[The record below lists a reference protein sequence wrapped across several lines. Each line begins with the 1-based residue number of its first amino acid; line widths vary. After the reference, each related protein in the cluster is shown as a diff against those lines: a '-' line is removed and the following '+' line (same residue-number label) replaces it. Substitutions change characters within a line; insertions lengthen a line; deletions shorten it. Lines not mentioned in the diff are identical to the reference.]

1 MGYTPEQKELLDA
14 IQIMIDNTL
23 NSQVTKIYSCIMYD
37 IGNNKQCT
45 ILLNGQ
51 THAVQYYGDEP
62 TVGQQYKVFVPFNNM
77 AQAFVITGGSAGSD
91 PSTTNNYSQLTN
103 KPSIN
108 SVTLS
113 GNSTSTDLGLYGSGN
128 EPNYPVTKVNN
139 KTGEVSLTAT
149 DLNAVPTSRTINGKA
164 LSTNISLTSSDVGA
178 LPSSTVI
185 PTQTSQLTNN
195 SGFITSV
202 QAPVQSVNGGTGEV
216 VLSASDVGALS
227 ESTTYVESVNGSSG
241 LVTIDKTA
249 VGLGNLDNV
258 RQYSASN
265 PPPYPVSSVNGQTGA
280 VNLTIPTETSDLIND
295 SGFITASGAPVQS
308 VNGQT
313 GTVSLSIPT
322 KTSDLT
328 NDNGFIT
335 SAQSPVQSVNGKS
348 GTVVLTQDDVGNGTT
363 YVQTQNNY
371 TTTEKTKLSGIATG
385 AQVNVIEFVK
395 RNGVTLNAT
404 GKAVDI
410 VVPTKTSEVTNDSG
424 FITSAGA
431 PVQSVSGR
439 TGAVILSKI
448 DVGLGNVDNIQQYSV
463 SNPPPYP
470 VTSVNGQTG
479 PVSLS
484 IPTKTSDLTNDSKF
498 LPVTQTS
505 PTNGQIVAYDG
516 TKWVNQNP
524 ASYSQQQADWEE
536 TDSGSVQF
544 IQNKPTALSEFSN
557 DSGFIT
563 SSGAPVQSVNGT
575 TGIVNITS
583 VTGNAGTATK
593 LATSKTIAIS
603 GGATGTATAFDGSTN
618 ITIPVTSLDA
628 TKLTG
633 TATISTTGNA
643 ATATSATKATQDGN
657 GSTISTTYAKL
668 ASPTLTGTPK
678 APTATA
684 GTKTTQIATTAFV
697 TTAVTNAGGNVTYLS
712 ATAPTSPKTGDT
724 WYQIL

>member
-1 MGYTPEQKELLDA
+1 MGYSPEQKELLDA

-51 THAVQYYGDEP
+51 THAVQYYGNEP

-91 PSTTNNYSQLTN
+91 PSTTNDYSQLTN

-202 QAPVQSVNGGTGEV
+202 QAPVQSVNGATGEV

-308 VNGQT
+308 VNG
-313 GTVSLSIPT
+313 
-322 KTSDLT
+322 
-328 NDNGFIT
+328 
-335 SAQSPVQSVNGKS
+335 KS

-395 RNGVTLNAT
+395 RNGVTLTAT

-505 PTNGQIVAYDG
+505 PTNGQIVAFDG
-516 TKWVNQNP
+516 VKWVNQNP
-524 ASYSQQQADWEE
+524 ASYSQQQANWSEAN
-536 TDSGSVQF
+536 SGSVQF
-544 IQNKPTALSEFSN
+544 IQNKPTALSQFSN

-563 SSGAPVQSVNGT
+563 SVQAPVQSVAGKIGVVTLGKSDVGLGNVDNTADANKNVLSASKLT
-575 TGIVNITS
+575 TSRTIALSGD
-583 VTGNAGTATK
+583 VTGSVSFNGSANATITATVVDD
-593 LATSKTIAIS
+593 SHNHVIS
-603 GGATGTATAFDGSTN
+603 NVDNLQTA
-618 ITIPVTSLDA
+618 L
-628 TKLTG
+628 
-633 TATISTTGNA
+633 NA
-643 ATATSATKATQDGN
+643 KAP
-657 GSTISTTYAKL
+657 L
-668 ASPTLTGTPK
+668 ASPALTGTPK

-684 GTKTTQIATTAFV
+684 GTNTTQIATTAFV
-697 TTAVTNAGGNVTYLS
+697 TSAVSSAGGNVTYLS

>member
-1 MGYTPEQKELLDA
+1 MGYSPEQKELLDA

-37 IGNNKQCT
+37 IGNNKQCA

-91 PSTTNNYSQLTN
+91 PSTTNDYSQLTN

-202 QAPVQSVNGGTGEV
+202 QAPVQSVNG
-216 VLSASDVGALS
+216 
-227 ESTTYVESVNGSSG
+227 
-241 LVTIDKTA
+241 
-249 VGLGNLDNV
+249 
-258 RQYSASN
+258 
-265 PPPYPVSSVNGQTGA
+265 
-280 VNLTIPTETSDLIND
+280 
-295 SGFITASGAPVQS
+295 
-308 VNGQT
+308 QT

-335 SAQSPVQSVNGKS
+335 SAQSPVQSVNTKTGA
-348 GTVVLTQDDVGNGTT
+348 VVLTQDDVGDGAT
-363 YVQTQNNY
+363 YVRTENNF
-371 TTTEKTKLSGIATG
+371 TDANVTKLDGIATG
-385 AQVNVIEFVK
+385 ANNYALPVATTSVLGGVKSGTDIAVDASGNVTVSK
-395 RNGVTLNAT
+395 LNAQLPAYYLNRANHT
-404 GKAVDI
+404 GTQLASTISDFVATVRATILTGLSTATNAI
-410 VVPTKTSEVTNDSG
+410 VTATDTVLTAIGKLQAQITAHINNKSNPHEVTATQIGAVPITRTVNGKVLSAN
-424 FITSAGA
+424 IALTSA
-431 PVQSVSGR
+431 
-439 TGAVILSKI
+439 
-448 DVGLGNVDNIQQYSV
+448 DVGALPD
-463 SNPPPYP
+463 
-470 VTSVNGQTG
+470 TT
-479 PVSLS
+479 S

-505 PTNGQIVAYDG
+505 PTNGQIVVFDG
-516 TKWVNQNP
+516 VKWVNQNP
-524 ASYSQQQADWEE
+524 ATYSQQQANWAE

-544 IQNKPTALSEFSN
+544 IQNKPTALSQFNN
-557 DSGFIT
+557 DEGFI
-563 SSGAPVQSVNGT
+563 SSSEAPVQSVNG
-575 TGIVNITS
+575 
-583 VTGNAGTATK
+583 
-593 LATSKTIAIS
+593 
-603 GGATGTATAFDGSTN
+603 ATGAVT
-618 ITIPVTSLDA
+618 ITDI
-628 TKLTG
+628 
-633 TATISTTGNA
+633 TGNA
-643 ATATSATKATQDGN
+643 ATATKATRDGN
-657 GSTISTTYAKL
+657 GSIITTTYAKL
-668 ASPTLTGTPK
+668 ASPTFTGTPK

-684 GTKTTQIATTAFV
+684 GTNTTQIATTAFV
-697 TTAVTNAGGNVTYLS
+697 TSAVSSARGNVTYLS